1 MIITT
6 EIQKFILN
14 NLFML
19 DTKCNIIMD
28 GNFTKINYSNQWFT
42 MNGLYILFPI
52 EFTTIETNMNKVQMK
67 YNPYLPTNIAIVQDF
82 SKLEYRILEYY
93 KQTRHCSRKISNLL
107 SKQLYSGSIK
117 IFRKMSSIVGD
128 ESHTDSP
135 KKNIRGCNVAEK
147 GRVPK
152 EEVADPEKRM
162 DGTSVKYSGAS
173 QYVGDGERSEHKYSN
188 GLEGELAKYSNINT
202 HYVIKIS
209 GIWESTEE
217 IGLTYK
223 LFETH
228 RIDQ

>member
-128 ESHTDSP
+128 ESHTHSP
-135 KKNIRGCNVAEK
+135 KKNIGASQYVSDGERSENKYSNGLEGELAKIAMGCNVAEK

-152 EEVADPEKRM
+152 EEVADQEY
-162 DGTSVKYSGAS
+162 GTSV
-173 QYVGDGERSEHKYSN
+173 
-188 GLEGELAKYSNINT
+188 KYSNINT